1 MATLTTHTPDY
12 VGVAGGVWPGLGGPE
27 KAGEGVVI
35 GMVDTGVNPH
45 HPSFSN
51 PGESAPE
58 KKGRFRGECEHGD
71 GFPLTA
77 CNGKIVGARH
87 FARGAAAA
95 GEFNATSDFASPF
108 DTDGH
113 GRYSHRPP

>member
-71 GFPLTA
+71 GFPPTA